1 MTNVKS
7 TSHFMVKMPI
17 KRHTTDMFFTLY
29 IIFATFPGILAQ
41 ETVRKNMRFYRF
53 YVLLIAN

>member
-1 MTNVKS
+1 MKYNTLLLL
-7 TSHFMVKMPI
+7 
-17 KRHTTDMFFTLY
+17 TLY
-29 IIFATFPGILAQ
+29 IVFLPLFRILAQ